1 MTLIQDDKLNKY
13 INKIKFSRLLALDT
27 CTGTTFY
34 GKGFGQKILFTSC
47 QKQRNLLNKSCLM
60 ECPVKKEFQKICSNK
75 NWEVLTN
82 NTTKNSILKYWKT
95 FNKSIKIKVSFKC
108 NLSKTHFVLHWYV
121 FI

>member
-47 QKQRNLLNKSCLM
+47 QKQRNLLNKSCQFIL
-60 ECPVKKEFQKICSNK
+60 NK
-75 NWEVLTN
+75 NTPDWFITSKMLHVPS
-82 NTTKNSILKYWKT
+82 TTNSI
-95 FNKSIKIKVSFKC
+95 
-108 NLSKTHFVLHWYV
+108 
-121 FI
+121 